1 MRAIRAIMVLLL
13 VVIVAV
19 LAYNYRAGHGW
30 TLQPPTASGGI
41 DAERV
46 RDTGASVAQEA
57 AATARTVV
65 ERTEEVVGD
74 ASLTAKIK
82 SKMAL
87 DDTVKAMGINVNTSG
102 SVVTLSGVVGSEAER
117 KRAVQL
123 ARETAG
129 VSAVIDRMSIGTR

>member
-1 MRAIRAIMVLLL
+1 MRAIRAVMVVLLVL
-13 VVIVAV
+13 IVAV
-19 LAYNYRAGHGW
+19 LAYNYQAGLGW
-30 TLQPPTASGGI
+30 TLQPPSASGGI

-46 RDTGASVAQEA
+46 RDRGAAVAQEA
-57 AATARTVV
+57 AATAKTVV

-74 ASLTAKIK
+74 ASVTAKIK

-87 DDTVKAMGINVNTSG
+87 DDTVKAININVNTDG
-102 SVVTLSGVVGSEAER
+102 SVVTLAGTVRSEAER

-129 VSAVIDRMSIGTR
+129 VTAVIDRMQIGN

>member
-1 MRAIRAIMVLLL
+1 MRAIRAMMVLLL
-13 VVIVAV
+13 VVIIAV
-19 LAYNYRAGHGW
+19 LAYNYRAGLGW
-30 TLQPPTASGGI
+30 TLEPPSASGGI

-46 RDTGASVAQEA
+46 RDRGA
-57 AATARTVV
+57 AAAQNAAAAAKTVV

-87 DDTVKAMGINVNTSG
+87 DDAIKSININVNTDG
-102 SVVTLSGVVGSEAER
+102 SVVTLAGSVRSEAER

-129 VSAVIDRMSIGTR
+129 VTAVIDRMQIGK

>member
-1 MRAIRAIMVLLL
+1 MRAIRAVMVVLLVL
-13 VVIVAV
+13 IVAV
-19 LAYNYRAGHGW
+19 LAYNYRAGLGW
-30 TLQPPTASGGI
+30 TLQPPGASGGI

-46 RDTGASVAQEA
+46 RDRGAAVAQEA
-57 AATARTVV
+57 AATAKTVV

-74 ASLTAKIK
+74 ASLTTKIK

-87 DDTVKAMGINVNTSG
+87 DDTVKAINITVNTSG
-102 SVVTLSGVVGSEAER
+102 SVVTLSGAVRSETER

-129 VSAVIDRMSIGTR
+129 VTAVIDRMQMDK